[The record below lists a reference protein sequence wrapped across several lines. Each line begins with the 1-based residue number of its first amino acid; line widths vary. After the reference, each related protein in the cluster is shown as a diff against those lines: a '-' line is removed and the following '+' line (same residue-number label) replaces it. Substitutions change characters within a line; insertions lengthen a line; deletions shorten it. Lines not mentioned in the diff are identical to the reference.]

1 MRNHSVALL
10 LSSPIISA
18 GLQSILRSLPG
29 ISVTEINAGA
39 VSPDTYR
46 QRIADLRPSV
56 VITDIYLSPT
66 LTEGFPTLLM
76 ATAQVPHETAGRYAG
91 VLSVFDSR
99 QSIAE
104 RIRTLCEPSRQED
117 QRADDLSPREREVV
131 LGIVK
136 GYSNKE
142 IAAEMN
148 VSVNTI
154 MTHRRNIAVK
164 LQIHSPAGL
173 TIFALATGMV
183 KLEDIRNL

>member
-91 VLSVFDSR
+91 VMSVFDSR

-154 MTHRRNIAVK
+154 MTHRRNIAAK